1 MRKEVTLIFLFLGI
15 ICSSCKSKTKNE
27 ANEITVLDKAK
38 KEIKV
43 DASLIK
49 IADLPIHIDSTNYL
63 IHPVGYGNNKEVN
76 KSYFSSS
83 KGGETYHLTGFY
95 DNEINGMM
103 INLKFQKLGSDKF
116 TSLTKENI
124 QISSVSF
131 LREIFNVTKQQILMY
146 KVIDSDTN
154 DDKKLGYEDDISLYL
169 SKIDGT
175 NFIKISPQKQK
186 VINVKELA
194 ENKRLYFKTTES
206 IKSEED
212 KLQIHYFYVDL
223 TNKNFNAIE
232 YYPIND

>member
-1 MRKEVTLIFLFLGI
+1 MKKEMILILFLVGVVFVGCEENAKNDIKEV
-15 ICSSCKSKTKNE
+15 
-27 ANEITVLDKAK
+27 TVLDKNK
-38 KEIKV
+38 NEIKI
-43 DASLIK
+43 DTTLIK
-49 IADLPIHIDSTNYL
+49 VADLPILIDSTNYL
-63 IHPVGYGNNKEVN
+63 IHPVGYGNNREVN

-103 INLKFQKLGSDKF
+103 TNLKFQKLGSDKF

-154 DDKKLGYEDDISLYL
+154 DDEKLDYEDDISLYL
-169 SKIDGT
+169 SKVDGT
-175 NFIKISPQKQK
+175 NFIKISPQNQK

-194 ENKRLYFKTTES
+194 ENKRLYFKTIES
-206 IKSEED
+206 IKPEED

-223 TNKNFNAIE
+223 ANENFNVVE
-232 YYPIND
+232 YYPLND